1 MDKNNLNFY
10 SSLVKFLGQALGE
23 NYEIVLHNLEED
35 HFHIAAIENNHI
47 SGRDIDSPVTRLFRQ
62 TYWINKSR

>member
-23 NYEIVLHNLEED
+23 NYEIVLHNLED
-35 HFHIAAIENNHI
+35 
-47 SGRDIDSPVTRLFRQ
+47 
-62 TYWINKSR
+62 